1 MKEIC
6 EGFGFALASFTL
18 LYITYNTD
26 GGDGH
31 LRLWQ
36 PNPCEPGSNSGA
48 SGVKDVQIWRTKGAD
63 QPQVKRETKWAD
75 MIPKLYGE
83 SQTYPIW

>member
-31 LRLWQ
+31 LGLWQ
-36 PNPCEPGSNSGA
+36 PNPCEPRFNSGA
-48 SGVKDVQIWRTKGAD
+48 SGVKDV
-63 QPQVKRETKWAD
+63 
-75 MIPKLYGE
+75 
-83 SQTYPIW
+83 